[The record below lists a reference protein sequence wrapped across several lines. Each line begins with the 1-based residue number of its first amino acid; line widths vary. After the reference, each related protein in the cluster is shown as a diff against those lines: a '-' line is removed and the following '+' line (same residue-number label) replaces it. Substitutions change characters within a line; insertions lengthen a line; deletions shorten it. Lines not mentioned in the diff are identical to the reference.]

1 MSLSLTLGLS
11 KFIGIL
17 GHHPL
22 FARLLTEDETPQ
34 LSPAECNAAC
44 LQINQILTLKSIS
57 EKSHRIITDK
67 ILPDLERYGARQAG
81 AFGRFWQGFFEAS
94 ANVKMSGNNE
104 ESEAGLTSQTGN
116 DRTQQTEENSMQT
129 TFKPHEENDFDS
141 RMADQTAL
149 DSPFENL
156 KQDLRQNLVLQDAR
170 PVQQT
175 DDSQQTGSSGSL
187 RRPPHWHDLSMDSPD
202 VTLQMPVPR
211 DLSMLIDGQS
221 GISLDSD
228 LSMSSFIADQESEEE
243 PDPKSSKNESTHP
256 QTRKSLGH
264 GAKILLHQALLR
276 DTMIAANKVAV
287 NSPKRRQRT
296 QSEPGFHHLKRFLS
310 RSKLAKTPSKEAA
323 RLVTTAR
330 FRAGYANPL
339 DLEDIENEERE
350 AELNQ
355 FKPTSSSSAFSGC
368 SSDTGPSQDLS
379 VSRALIDLREGD
391 TQSSSSRGGTTMNSQ
406 RPDRDDPFNGP
417 STIKQ
422 RPGQTSGVL
431 GGQSD
436 LGHQLRS
443 IPMDDSSESPPDSP
457 TLFGIRH
464 EPKKNPTQASIVPH
478 VDPAR
483 PNNPTRTS
491 QPFVPMRP
499 EEMHTFFGGNLLE
512 SGCFEPCPLQGKRM
526 RYTDRKDLKD
536 PKGP

>member
-1 MSLSLTLGLS
+1 MEWIDRFTKSFFGWIFWVHPRKFTLDH
-11 KFIGIL
+11 IIL
-17 GHHPL
+17 
-22 FARLLTEDETPQ
+22 
-34 LSPAECNAAC
+34 
-44 LQINQILTLKSIS
+44 
-57 EKSHRIITDK
+57 
-67 ILPDLERYGARQAG
+67 
-81 AFGRFWQGFFEAS
+81 
-94 ANVKMSGNNE
+94 
-104 ESEAGLTSQTGN
+104 
-116 DRTQQTEENSMQT
+116 
-129 TFKPHEENDFDS
+129 
-141 RMADQTAL
+141 
-149 DSPFENL
+149 
-156 KQDLRQNLVLQDAR
+156 
-170 PVQQT
+170 
-175 DDSQQTGSSGSL
+175 
-187 RRPPHWHDLSMDSPD
+187 
-202 VTLQMPVPR
+202 
-211 DLSMLIDGQS
+211 
-221 GISLDSD
+221 
-228 LSMSSFIADQESEEE
+228 
-243 PDPKSSKNESTHP
+243 
-256 QTRKSLGH
+256 
-264 GAKILLHQALLR
+264 
-276 DTMIAANKVAV
+276 AANTVAV
-287 NSPKRRQRT
+287 DSPKRRQRT

-339 DLEDIENEERE
+339 NLEDKNEERE

-422 RPGQTSGVL
+422 RPGQTSSVL

-491 QPFVPMRP
+491 QPF
-499 EEMHTFFGGNLLE
+499 
-512 SGCFEPCPLQGKRM
+512 GKRM